1 MVSIRFLLFFKGYIN
16 RSVFLFCLSY
26 STGVLSQIHTFNKY
40 DIQGSLDTNSSTIS
54 IHQTI
59 EFSNPSDEAIIE
71 LYLLDWMNAYRDSQ
85 SPLSKRLTENFNR
98 RFYLSRDN
106 KKGYTQIQSLNID
119 EKEVQFQRL
128 ADKPDVIKVLLS
140 DFIKPDQKIN
150 INVVYR
156 VKLPDNRFTG
166 IGVKNK
172 MSYTLRDW
180 YIAIA
185 PFIDGEWLLHSNLD
199 LNDNSHLPSTYSF
212 KWILPAGIHVASD
225 AIQKSSFSNDS
236 FRQVE
241 YVATAITN
249 VDFVFSFRKLFD
261 AFELPN
267 GRTIETDILPST
279 LDRGQIEGS
288 IEKIDNFIL
297 ETFARHTHP
306 KQLVLQLDHDK
317 NPFYGLNLL
326 PNWINLY
333 SDVLRFELEFLK
345 SHLSSYLNNLP
356 IDKRKESWIIGG
368 MQVYILIKYIEEYYP
383 DLKFLGTLSKLK
395 ILKNYSWN
403 NLDFNKSYLLYV
415 QAVEAAQLHQPD
427 KLSKEKLH
435 RENHLRSTPYRVGI
449 GFRYLEEYFKDEL
462 PEVEFEHILKEY
474 FSNQFRIYDFD
485 KKRRLANYFQE
496 RVDTDLS
503 WFFEDY
509 LGSDFA
515 FDAGISSLKKNND
528 AVEFDL
534 REKNDKKV
542 PVKVSLLSK
551 DKKVLESHWIKL
563 KGQDTTLVWKN
574 SNKAHYLSINPE
586 LALPESN
593 RNNNWRKVK
602 SLSNLKPLKFEL
614 GFDID
619 DPTRTQIF
627 YIPWTKYNR
636 YDGVTLGAKIFNTQE
651 KKQFFEFD
659 TEPLYSVLEDTF
671 VGNAKF
677 SLNHFRDN
685 KINFRQVYTLYFNTF
700 HYDTRLR
707 YGIIRPSVR
716 WDFRTADLRSRK
728 KHFAE
733 LSFYSVAFDN
743 RANQELSIPDYDILN
758 LRYNYSNRE
767 AINYFTLE
775 SNVEHSRKFSKV
787 HFELDYRKLRPNGTQ
802 IGARVFIGK
811 FLSNIPTESY
821 FHFKISRATD
831 YLFRYN
837 IYGRSEASG
846 FFSQQHINLEGG
858 FKTDF
863 EIDWSDDFILATNL
877 HYGLWRYVELYADL
891 GLTRNKAKKTRTY
904 YGAGIRLN
912 IVPDFFELYFPI
924 VDNTQYYF
932 NNNSYAKHIRFTFF
946 LHPNIFKELV
956 SRRWE

>member
-1 MVSIRFLLFFKGYIN
+1 MILIRFLLFTSRYNNYSLFLYCLFHFT
-16 RSVFLFCLSY
+16 SVS
-26 STGVLSQIHTFNKY
+26 SQIHTFNEY
-40 DIQGSLDTNSSTIS
+40 EIQGSLDTNGGTIFV
-54 IHQTI
+54 HQTI
-59 EFSNPSDEAIIE
+59 EFSNPSEEPIIE
-71 LYLLDWMNAYRDSQ
+71 LYLLDWMNAYSDSQ
-85 SPLSKRLTENFNR
+85 SPLSKRLAENFNR
-98 RFYLSRDN
+98 RFYLSPDS
-106 KKGYTQIQSLNID
+106 KKGYTQIQALTID

-128 ADKPDVIKVLLS
+128 VDKPDVIKVLLS
-140 DFIKPDQKIN
+140 DFLKPAHKISIKI
-150 INVVYR
+150 VYQ

-166 IGVKNK
+166 IGIKNRT
-172 MSYTLRDW
+172 SFTLRDW
-180 YIAIA
+180 HLTIA
-185 PFIDGEWLLHSNLD
+185 PFLDGNWLLHSNLD
-199 LNDNSHLPSTYSF
+199 LNDNSHLPSNYVF
-212 KWILPAGIHVASD
+212 KWTLPAGIHVASN
-225 AIQKSSFSNDS
+225 AVQKSSFSDDT

-249 VDFVFSFRKLFD
+249 VDFVFSYRKLFD

-267 GRTIETDILPST
+267 GRTLETDILPST
-279 LDRGQIEGS
+279 LDRGQIEES
-288 IEKIDNFIL
+288 IIKIDNFIL

-326 PNWINLY
+326 PNWIDLY

-345 SHLSSYLNNLP
+345 SHLSSYLKSLP
-356 IDKRKESWIIGG
+356 IDKRKENWIIGG
-368 MQVYILIKYIEEYYP
+368 MQIYILIKYIEEYYP

-415 QAVEAAQLHQPD
+415 QAVEATQLHQTD

-435 RENHLRSTPYRVGI
+435 RENQLRSTPYRVGI
-449 GFRYLEEYFKDEL
+449 GFRYLEEYFRDNL
-462 PEVEFEHILKEY
+462 SEVEFEHILKEY
-474 FSNQFRIYDFD
+474 FSSQFRIYVFD
-485 KKRRLANYFQE
+485 KKRKLADYFQE
-496 RVDTDLS
+496 RVNTDLS

-509 LGSDFA
+509 LNSDLA
-515 FDAGISSLKKNND
+515 FDAEISSLKKQED
-528 AVEFDL
+528 KVRFDL
-534 REKNDKKV
+534 LEKNDKKI

-551 DKKVLESHWIKL
+551 DKKIIDSHWIQL
-563 KGQDTTLVWKN
+563 KGRDTTLVWN

-593 RNNNWRKVK
+593 RNNNWRLVK
-602 SLSNLKPLKFEL
+602 TLSNLKPLKFEL

-627 YIPWTKYNR
+627 YYPWSKYNR
-636 YDGVTLGAKIFNTQE
+636 YDGITLGARIFNTQE

-671 VGNAKF
+671 VGNAKI

-685 KINFRQVYTLYFNTF
+685 KLNFRQRYTFYFNTF

-707 YGIIRPSVR
+707 YTILRPSVR
-716 WDFRTADLRSRK
+716 WSFRTADLRSRK
-728 KHFAE
+728 RHSAE
-733 LSFYSVAFDN
+733 LSFYSIAFDN
-743 RANQELSIPDYDILN
+743 RANQELRVPNYDILN
-758 LRYNYSNRE
+758 LRYIYSNRE

-775 SNVEHSRKFSKV
+775 SNFEYSKKFSKA
-787 HFELDYRKLRPNGTQ
+787 HLELDYRKLRPSGTQ
-802 IGARVFIGK
+802 IGARFFIGK
-811 FLSNIPTESY
+811 FLSNKPTDSY

-831 YLFRYN
+831 YLFGYN
-837 IYGRSEASG
+837 IYGRSDASG
-846 FFSQQHINLEGG
+846 FFSQQYINLEGG

-863 EIDWSDDFILATNL
+863 EIDWSDDFIMATNL
-877 HYGLWRYVELYADL
+877 HYGLWRYIELYADL
-891 GLTRNKAKKTRTY
+891 GLVRNKANETRTY

-912 IVPDFFELYFPI
+912 IVPDYFELYFP
-924 VDNTQYYF
+924 VFDNSQYYL

-946 LHPNIFKELV
+946 LHPNIFRELG